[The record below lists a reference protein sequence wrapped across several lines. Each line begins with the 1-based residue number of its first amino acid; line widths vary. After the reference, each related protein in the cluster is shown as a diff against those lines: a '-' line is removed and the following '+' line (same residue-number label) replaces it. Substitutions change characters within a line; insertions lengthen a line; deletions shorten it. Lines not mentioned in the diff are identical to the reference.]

1 MAVQREE
8 NYHQICVLY
17 VFVVILESLDLVV
30 VWPFHFFL
38 KLHFQYFD
46 TDPQMEDLAVCPAG
60 AGHYL

>member
-30 VWPFHFFL
+30 V
-38 KLHFQYFD
+38 
-46 TDPQMEDLAVCPAG
+46 
-60 AGHYL
+60 